1 VNEQTGN
8 KRDKMI
14 CKKCGWRLEYIPRS
28 FQEQI
33 REIIEG
39 QKRKGYWRCPN
50 CGYKKKR
57 IGNMNG
63 RNEKKETI
71 S

>member
-1 VNEQTGN
+1 MNKQARN

-14 CKKCGWRLEYIPRS
+14 CKKCGWVLEYVPRS
-28 FQEQI
+28 FREQI
-33 REIIEG
+33 EESIGG

-50 CGYKKKR
+50 CGFKKGR
-57 IGNMNG
+57 IGDIDG
-63 RNEKKETI
+63 RNEKKETV